1 MDTPHAARL
10 DPLMEDPVSDS
21 TTDVASDASQASI
34 VVPGSIEHPIERHGG
49 ADEWAASIAT
59 GLSLTIVALV
69 ILAVMLDRRRPRPA
83 ALGLTRVLGL
93 FALPLFLLPMG
104 NFATLETSKRVEF
117 CQSCHTAMDPYVTD
131 MKDPS
136 SSTLAAV
143 HYTNRYIGEGECYQ
157 CHADYGVFGT
167 AQAKLKGLQHMYH
180 WVTRSETARGER
192 QIALYQP
199 YRNQLC
205 LHCHAGSKRFLEAK
219 DGVHLGMRED
229 FFRHDQETG
238 AVYVSC
244 LDCHKPAHPTLADWK
259 EKHAETSRHA
269 EASR

>member
-1 MDTPHAARL
+1 
-10 DPLMEDPVSDS
+10 VSDS

-34 VVPGSIEHPIERHGG
+34 VVPGSIEHPVERRGG

-59 GLSLTIVALV
+59 GLSLSIVTLV
-69 ILAVMLDRRRPRPA
+69 VLAVILDRRRPRPA
-83 ALGLTRVLGL
+83 ALGVARVLGL
-93 FALPLFLLPMG
+93 FALPLFLLPMS

-205 LHCHAGSKRFLEAK
+205 LHCHAGSKRFLAAK